1 MKKMI
6 LVVLFLITL
15 VGCSKKENTNKN
27 IDANY
32 NLDAYELNVND
43 NLSDEDAGIYVA
55 GKSMQATVEIT
66 CTINFSCLV
75 QTIWGTQTQTNTT
88 KSSGTGFFINED
100 GYLLTN
106 AHVVES
112 GYEAYSNYTVNSR
125 TIQIN
130 YAESDVLIDAY
141 IVEKNSDLDL
151 AILKTTSTIDNVKY
165 LAFYNITDPTSEE
178 YNQDNA
184 VKLLYGESVY
194 VVGNA
199 YGYGISI
206 TKGVCSATVRYF
218 KGTNNKVT
226 QAIQTD
232 SAINSGNSGGP
243 LLNKY
248 CYVIGINSFKLVTD
262 GVEGLGFAIPSNVA
276 IDYILSLEERINYYY
291 TNMRGYNAQVLSRF

>member
-15 VGCSKKENTNKN
+15 VGCSKKENTNKT

-43 NLSDEDAGIYVA
+43 NLSDEDVGIYVA

-112 GYEAYSNYTVNSR
+112 GYETYSNYTVNSR

-130 YAESDVLIDAY
+130 YAESDVLIDVL
-141 IVEKNSDLDL
+141 IVDKNSDLDL
-151 AILKTTSTIDNVKY
+151 AILKTASTIENLKY
-165 LAFYNITDPTSEE
+165 LSFYNITDPTSEE
-178 YNQDNA
+178 YKKDDA

-206 TKGVCSATVRYF
+206 TKGVCSAVIRYF
-218 KGTNNKVT
+218 KGSNDKVT

-276 IDYILSLEERINYYY
+276 IDYILSLDDKINYYY

>member
-6 LVVLFLITL
+6 ISVLFLIL
-15 VGCSKKENTNKN
+15 LAGCNKISSFNKN

-32 NLDAYELNVND
+32 NLNAYELDVNNNIND
-43 NLSDEDAGIYVA
+43 DDAGIYVA
-55 GKSMQATVEIT
+55 GKAMQATVEIT
-66 CTINFSCLV
+66 CTINYSCLV
-75 QTIWGTQTQTNTT
+75 QTIWGTQTQTNTA

-100 GYLLTN
+100 GYIITN

-112 GYEAYSNYTVNSR
+112 GYENYGNYTVNSR

-130 YAESDVLIDAY
+130 YASSDVLIDVE
-141 IVEKNSDLDL
+141 IVDKNSNLDL
-151 AILKTTSTIDNVKY
+151 AILKTTSKIDNIKY

-178 YNQDNA
+178 YKSDDA
-184 VKLLYGESVY
+184 VKLLYGETVY

-206 TKGVCSATVRYF
+206 TKGVCSAPVRYF
-218 KGTNNKVT
+218 KDSNNRVT

-248 CYVIGINSFKLVTD
+248 CYVIGINSFKLVSD

-276 IDYILSLEERINYYY
+276 IDYILSINEKINYYY
-291 TNMRGYNAQVLSRF
+291 TNMRGYNIVASSRF